1 LLLHAATLPIGK
13 LYTLSNYT
21 SYSSKVFSKMSYEN
35 GFHRLGKDGSLVP
48 AIGFGLMGLSS
59 HSYGPPPED
68 EDRFAI
74 LDRAWELGARF
85 WDSSEYDS
93 ATKHFTETLN

>member
-1 LLLHAATLPIGK
+1 M
-13 LYTLSNYT
+13 
-21 SYSSKVFSKMSYEN
+21 SSTNSS
-35 GFHRLGKDGSLVP
+35 HRLGKDGPLVP

-85 WDSSEYDS
+85 WDSSEY
-93 ATKHFTETLN
+93 ATCHVLKLISNDANVCAVL